1 MSTAPAEHP
10 AVFSDT
16 IMAQL
21 FDVLT
26 AEADDVAA
34 LYGRPMR
41 VLDPMAGIGTIH
53 RLAGPGIKTFGIEL
67 EPEWAQAH
75 RRTRVGDATQLPRW
89 WSRRFDA
96 TVTSPD
102 YGNRMADS
110 FDARDSSSRVGY
122 RWQLGRKLSDESVV
136 VRWGSRYR
144 QLHELV
150 LSEMVRVTRPGGL
163 VIVNISDFIEKG
175 EVVPVVDWYRSTL
188 TQWLTLPIERDI
200 EISTPRMRKGQ
211 NWQARVDVE
220 PVIVCRRP

>member
-1 MSTAPAEHP
+1 M
-10 AVFSDT
+10 
-16 IMAQL
+16 
-21 FDVLT
+21 
-26 AEADDVAA
+26 
-34 LYGRPMR
+34 
-41 VLDPMAGIGTIH
+41 
-53 RLAGPGIKTFGIEL
+53 
-67 EPEWAQAH
+67 
-75 RRTRVGDATQLPRW
+75 
-89 WSRRFDA
+89 
-96 TVTSPD
+96 TSPD

-220 PVIVCRRP
+220 HVIVCRRP